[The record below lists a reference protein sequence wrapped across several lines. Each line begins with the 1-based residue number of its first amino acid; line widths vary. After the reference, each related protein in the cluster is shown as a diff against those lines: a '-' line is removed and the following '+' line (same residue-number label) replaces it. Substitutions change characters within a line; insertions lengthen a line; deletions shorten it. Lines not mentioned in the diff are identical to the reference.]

1 MGNRPIIIRNPNAV
15 RPWQHVLEPLSGYLV
30 LAEKLYTDGA
40 AFAQGWMEVQDEG
53 SQLLAVLL
61 GARRGEM
68 VVCVAPDGREIARG
82 LANYSALEAQKI
94 IGQSSDAIV
103 GLLGYMAEPE
113 LVHRD
118 NLILV

>member
-1 MGNRPIIIRNPNAV
+1 MLAARKQWLAGHLQTRGTLVMDDGAVAALSQGNKVCCLWVSKRCRAVSVAV
-15 RPWQHVLEPLSGYLV
+15 RWWFAWRRMG
-30 LAEKLYTDGA
+30 EKSR
-40 AFAQGWMEVQDEG
+40 VG
-53 SQLLAVLL
+53 SPITV
-61 GARRGEM
+61 RRK
-68 VVCVAPDGREIARG
+68 RK
-82 LANYSALEAQKI
+82 KI